1 MLSSTADEVLA
12 TTRTVRGVTSHPP
25 GRLAEAMI
33 SVRPGAAQV
42 GSEGHG
48 VLPCRRTGREIAAT
62 AASVLR
68 GTRSRSRRWAVPAI
82 SRRPDLRVM
91 GVHPA
96 VTSRLRSTTDHALL
110 ARRVAARLLVRRR
123 GGSDRAA
130 AAPVGQSLG
139 AAADSAPG
147 TRGGDHAACN
157 TGPYSPTPS
166 TSRSLQRYQSEHER
180 GSKPAVASN
189 AKRRCGALG
198 KPRQLLSERAMRIC
212 RAAQALFG

>member
-48 VLPCRRTGREIAAT
+48 VLPCRRTAARSLLLLLPYSGGPGAEAAGGR
-62 AASVLR
+62 
-68 GTRSRSRRWAVPAI
+68 PAI

-110 ARRVAARLLVRRR
+110 ARRVAAKTLVRRR
-123 GGSDRAA
+123 GGSDL
-130 AAPVGQSLG
+130 AAPLRWARASEQQPTTPRGRGAGTTLLAIPVLIPQRHRLPEVSSATSLSMSAG
-139 AAADSAPG
+139 ASPRLLLTKAA
-147 TRGGDHAACN
+147 
-157 TGPYSPTPS
+157 
-166 TSRSLQRYQSEHER
+166 LW
-180 GSKPAVASN
+180 
-189 AKRRCGALG
+189 
-198 KPRQLLSERAMRIC
+198 RAR
-212 RAAQALFG
+212 